1 MTLSTSVVVFY
12 YMRIYHWIIYT
23 TAINTHLLKKF
34 TYFCL
39 LCM

>member
-1 MTLSTSVVVFY
+1 
-12 YMRIYHWIIYT
+12 MRTYHLIIYA
-23 TAINTHLLKKF
+23 TAIKTHLLKKF